1 MSARPAERPGAS
13 AEPDAGPAGAGTAD
27 RHVAFS
33 DTARSDTADGGT
45 ADESLPTP
53 DVISPVCR
61 LKVSS
66 ELLPLLAKVPRSD
79 CLAFST
85 ICGRSRANWC
95 SAPLAA

>member
-1 MSARPAERPGAS
+1 VTAPNAETPTWAT
-13 AEPDAGPAGAGTAD
+13 PL
-27 RHVAFS
+27 
-33 DTARSDTADGGT
+33 
-45 ADESLPTP
+45 ESLPTP

-85 ICGRSRANWC
+85 ICGRSRANSC